1 MRLSVLAL
9 GVTQGVRFNPSMNLA
24 SLPVINLSPFLAGSP
39 EGKRAVAQAV
49 ARACE
54 DIGFLTIVSHGVSSD
69 LISRTSDLA
78 RRFFDLPIEEK
89 LKLKLQPSGVGYS
102 PVAGENL
109 AASLGQ
115 PAPADLKESLNLGA
129 QMEQNLW
136 PGSPPDL
143 KLRFT
148 EYFQAMAALAANLM
162 RLFAVALDLPEGYF
176 ADKIDR
182 HVSFL
187 RVINYPPPIAEPL
200 PGQLRAGAHSDYG
213 SLTLLRS
220 ENAPGGLQ
228 VQTRGGEWIDVVA
241 VPDSFVVNL
250 GDMMMRW
257 TNDRW
262 VSTLHRV
269 VNPPQGVWQRSRRQS
284 LVFFHNP
291 NPEVVISCLPGC
303 CTAERP
309 AKYPPISA
317 GEFLWMKANKAYGA
331 KSDGGRDYF
340 PGARQLEATVLM
352 AWSPRT
358 PPTPP
363 RGYH

>member
-1 MRLSVLAL
+1 MAMPVSV
-9 GVTQGVRFNPSMNLA
+9 
-24 SLPVINLSPFLAGSP
+24 PVIDLSPFLAGSP
-39 EGKRAVAQAV
+39 DGKRTVVEAVGH
-49 ARACE
+49 ACE
-54 DIGFLTIVSHGVSSD
+54 ETGVLTIVGHGASTE
-69 LISRTSDLA
+69 LIQRTSEVA
-78 RRFFDLPIEEK
+78 RQFFDLPTEEK
-89 LKLKLQPSGVGYS
+89 LKLKLLLSGVGYS

-115 PAPADLKESLNLGA
+115 AAPADLKESLNVGA

-136 PGSPPDL
+136 PESLPDL
-143 KLRFT
+143 KPTFT
-148 EYFQAMAALAANLM
+148 EYFQALAALAANLM
-162 RLFAVALDLPEGYF
+162 RAFALSLDLPEEFF

-182 HVSFL
+182 HASFL
-187 RVINYPPPIAEPL
+187 RVINYPPPAIEPL

-213 SLTLLRS
+213 SLTILRS

-269 VNPPQGVWQRSRRQS
+269 INPPHEAWQRSRRQS

-291 NPEVVISCLPGC
+291 NPDAIITCLPSC
-303 CTAERP
+303 CGPDRP
-309 AKYPPISA
+309 VKYPPISA

-331 KSDGGRDYF
+331 RSD
-340 PGARQLEATVLM
+340 T
-352 AWSPRT
+352 
-358 PPTPP
+358 
-363 RGYH
+363 

>member
-1 MRLSVLAL
+1 MNPASVPVVDLA
-9 GVTQGVRFNPSMNLA
+9 
-24 SLPVINLSPFLAGSP
+24 PFLAGSP

-49 ARACE
+49 GRACE
-54 DIGFLTIVSHGVSSD
+54 DIGFLTIVGHGLGPD
-69 LISRTSDLA
+69 LIQHASEAA
-78 RRFFDLPIEEK
+78 RRFFDLPVEEK
-89 LKLKLQPSGVGYS
+89 LKLKLLPSGVGYS

-115 PAPADLKESLNLGA
+115 AAPADLKESLNIGA

-136 PGSPPDL
+136 PESPGEL
-143 KLRFT
+143 KPAFT
-148 EYFQAMAALAANLM
+148 EYFRAMAALAANLM
-162 RLFAVALDLPEGYF
+162 RLFALALDLPEDYF

-182 HVSFL
+182 HASFL
-187 RVINYPPPIAEPL
+187 RVINYPPPTSEPL

-241 VPDSFVVNL
+241 APDSFVVNL
-250 GDMMMRW
+250 GDLMMRW

-269 VNPPQGVWQRSRRQS
+269 VNPPPGEWQRSRRQS

-291 NPEVVISCLPGC
+291 NPDTLITCLPGC
-303 CTAERP
+303 CGPDHP

-331 KSDGGRDYF
+331 KSEGG
-340 PGARQLEATVLM
+340 A
-352 AWSPRT
+352 
-358 PPTPP
+358 
-363 RGYH
+363 